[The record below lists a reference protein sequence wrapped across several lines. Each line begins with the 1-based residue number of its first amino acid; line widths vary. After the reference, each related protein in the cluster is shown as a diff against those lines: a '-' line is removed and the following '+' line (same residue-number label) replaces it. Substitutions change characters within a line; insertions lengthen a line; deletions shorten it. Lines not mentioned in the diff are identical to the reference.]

1 MDYFNRQKFIS
12 QRGMYAMKGTIKID
26 HHDIAAVEK
35 ILDCLVDNHGYSI
48 YSPVLDNAHRFI
60 QKMYNAVENVCDCR
74 DEWLVHHKEL
84 DTYPYG
90 WDVEYDEC
98 NKCGE
103 RHNFRTI

>member
-1 MDYFNRQKFIS
+1 
-12 QRGMYAMKGTIKID
+12 MKGTIEID

-48 YSPVLDNAHRFI
+48 DSPALDNAHRFI
-60 QKMYNAVENVCDCR
+60 QRMYNSIENVCDCK
-74 DEWLVHHKEL
+74 DLVHHSEL

-98 NKCGE
+98 SNCGE